1 MKTVTITLNGT
12 EYQVEELRSRANAA
26 WRAQLEAHFEEL
38 AQALDGM
45 GTLELTDG
53 AALGNLVRTVSGKLL
68 RSVTLVG
75 DLVGAYAP
83 QLEEA
88 REEAYDSELLDAFT
102 QILSLAYPF
111 GVILERARQLI
122 SQVG

>member
-1 MKTVTITLNGT
+1 MKTVTITLDET

-26 WRAQLEAHFEEL
+26 WRAQLETHFEEL

-45 GTLELTDG
+45 GALELANG
-53 AALGNLVRTVSGKLL
+53 AALGGLVRTVSGKLL

-75 DLVGAYAP
+75 DLVVAYAP